1 MGSRNKNKQQEL
13 TSDDNDIKFILN
25 DFRKECMDKI
35 NTVNDTVKTIQ
46 HNIDAM
52 QTSFQE
58 TIKKIEVKMD
68 KQLGKLKEQI
78 TENEIKLT
86 ELSNFKDQT
95 ETISAERDE
104 RMEELSN
111 WLNELETEIDDL
123 RNRSMRTT
131 LIFKNIPKS
140 RSEKNWQDTTDV
152 LIAEIKKVIPEDTFE
167 KINDNIS
174 RAHRG
179 KDHQEKQNTNQNPE
193 AIFANFVNWRYAEK
207 VKQSIINAARKK
219 ETSIIVSTKVSKKLQ
234 IRINEALKFR
244 RELLKEES
252 CDQQMYVKYPAD
264 LMGKTRNTNE
274 RYVLVKRF

>member
-78 TENEIKLT
+78 TENETKLT